1 MTKKRKPTTKE
12 WEKIRALYLKGEK
25 PRFIVEMFPDLD
37 INAKSLSTKF
47 SANKTTKKRD
57 KIKKK
62 VEEKLLND
70 IQQEQEQANK
80 ELIKIS
86 KKIVSVVSKY
96 LENEEY
102 KDFAGFTKK
111 GFFCETSETT
121 NTRALREI
129 TRALA
134 DAQKIQRLAL
144 DMDNKD
150 EAETLQPPTI
160 NINLEKMKND

>member
-1 MTKKRKPTTKE
+1 MAKKRKPTTKE
-12 WEKIRALYLKGEK
+12 WEKIKALYLKGEK

-37 INAKSLSTKF
+37 INAKALSTKF

-57 KIKKK
+57 NIKKK

-102 KDFAGFTKK
+102 KDFVGFTKK
-111 GFFCETSETT
+111 GFFCKTSETT

-134 DAQKIQRLAL
+134 DVQKIQRLAL

-150 EAETLQPPTI
+150 EAETIQPPVI
-160 NINLEKMKND
+160 NIDFGN